1 VRLSW
6 APMQTLLGFALDH
19 FLAHNSV
26 STANLSLPKKVARL
40 AWPPKAR
47 IPGGGWM
54 PKPIIEFVI
63 DDGQSVSA
71 NLQNFSAIL
80 QQIDPDLSKVLD
92 PFLKDLATSEPLDLH
107 GIWDA
112 LLQAT
117 MPEAQDDLLP
127 ARDAA

>member
-1 VRLSW
+1 
-6 APMQTLLGFALDH
+6 
-19 FLAHNSV
+19 
-26 STANLSLPKKVARL
+26 
-40 AWPPKAR
+40 
-47 IPGGGWM
+47 M